1 MSPSE
6 TESSTA
12 ASNAYKPL
20 RVWIPILLLP
30 LMVLA
35 RFVPDLIPDGPAG
48 TWMFSAFGPFL
59 ISVAVMGWWIIC
71 SRARWFERLLGLV
84 GIIAVISSVI
94 AVSDPSMRGPL
105 LIVMTIP
112 MAIAGFAIG
121 LILLGSRLS
130 ISRTSIALVLLH

>member
-59 ISVAVMGWWIIC
+59 ISGSWVGGSSAAAHV
-71 SRARWFERLLGLV
+71 GLN
-84 GIIAVISSVI
+84 GCL
-94 AVSDPSMRGPL
+94 VSL
-105 LIVMTIP
+105 E
-112 MAIAGFAIG
+112 
-121 LILLGSRLS
+121 
-130 ISRTSIALVLLH
+130 